1 MKYLYLTLSL
11 IIFTHSLISQ
21 ETKKIPLINVGND
34 LAIAINSELFT
45 KQNFNVSPS
54 FKTTSY
60 ISISY
65 AKFLYNEVFFSYDQI
80 ELSNLNTIESMDFGT
95 LFGINLLSKN
105 NNTFNIGFG
114 GYYRT
119 YSENNVSQF
128 SGYRIGLTS
137 KIKFGI
143 DITSGISTGLFYRNY
158 IDLAKNNKFVSQVM
172 LGQNTIGFSVDVQ
185 LNQIFKN
192 FKQKK
197 EKY

>member
-1 MKYLYLTLSL
+1 MRYLF
-11 IIFTHSLISQ
+11 IIFSFLIFSQSLTSQ
-21 ETKKIPLINVGND
+21 NINKMPSFNIGND
-34 LAIAINSELFT
+34 LAIAINSELLT
-45 KQNFNVSPS
+45 KQNFNISPS

-65 AKFLYNEVFFSYDQI
+65 AKFLYNEFFFSYDQI
-80 ELSNLNTIESMDFGT
+80 ELSNLNTNESMDFGT

-119 YSENNVSQF
+119 YSENNISQF

-172 LGQNTIGFSVDVQ
+172 LGQNTIGFSVDIR
-185 LNQIFKN
+185 LNQVFKN
-192 FKQKK
+192 FRIKK